1 MQAYDLIKE
10 YCNKVSEQIRWK
22 KAKPVIYTEIENHLC
37 DQRDAYI
44 ADGDNENIAT
54 EKAIKQMGDAVLI
67 GQELDKTHKPKPQLF
82 MILIIGILI
91 SIGAFINYI
100 IGDLPDSVYNFSV
113 LPYILAFI
121 VFICCYYAD
130 FTLLGKYADKIY
142 IVTLAFCIVNSL
154 FASDFGIGA
163 QWFLPKPFMSR
174 YISLILPLV
183 FSLFVYIM
191 RNKGSKG
198 IFISVLAYFPFVFI
212 LFRIPTLAGVI
223 LYTVT
228 AFIVLY
234 FALYKGWFA
243 CDKNQGLI
251 ITSAIALM
259 VFIFGVINFLFRYS
273 RELVPFLNA
282 EQYKDTYAFIYYTL
296 RDVIKNSYLFGS
308 SELVQN
314 FQSIEVLNHISVDYL
329 LTYLIYK
336 FGLICLVLI
345 IALVT
350 LFCVVGIR
358 KMLKQKSVLGSLV
371 TLSIIITFVLQIV
384 LAIFDNLGYGLI
396 SSLGMPFIIYG
407 KSGLFI
413 NSALAGF
420 MLSVFR
426 TGDIF
431 KDNYMRKTN
440 PFILYKDGKLV
451 IDLNG
456 D

>member
-1 MQAYDLIKE
+1 M
-10 YCNKVSEQIRWK
+10 
-22 KAKPVIYTEIENHLC
+22 
-37 DQRDAYI
+37 
-44 ADGDNENIAT
+44 
-54 EKAIKQMGDAVLI
+54 
-67 GQELDKTHKPKPQLF
+67 
-82 MILIIGILI
+82 
-91 SIGAFINYI
+91 
-100 IGDLPDSVYNFSV
+100 
-113 LPYILAFI
+113 
-121 VFICCYYAD
+121 
-130 FTLLGKYADKIY
+130 
-142 IVTLAFCIVNSL
+142 
-154 FASDFGIGA
+154 
-163 QWFLPKPFMSR
+163 
-174 YISLILPLV
+174 
-183 FSLFVYIM
+183 
-191 RNKGSKG
+191 
-198 IFISVLAYFPFVFI
+198 
-212 LFRIPTLAGVI
+212 FRIPTLAGVI

-314 FQSIEVLNHISVDYL
+314 SQSIEVLNHISVDYL

-371 TLSIIITFVLQIV
+371 ALSIIITFVLQIV

-431 KDNYMRKTN
+431 KDNYMKKTN

>member
-82 MILIIGILI
+82 MIVIIGILI

-100 IGDLPDSVYNFSV
+100 IDDLPNSIYNFSI
-113 LPYILAFI
+113 LPYILAFV

-142 IVTLAFCIVNSL
+142 IITLIFSIINSFL
-154 FASDFGIGA
+154 NVDFGSSRI
-163 QWFLPKPFMSR
+163 WILPIPFVSS
-174 YISLILPLV
+174 YISLIFPLV
-183 FSLFVYIM
+183 FALLVYSM

-198 IFISVLAYFPFVFI
+198 ILISVLAYFPFAFI
-212 LFRIPTLAGVI
+212 LFKIPTLAGLI

-228 AFIVLY
+228 AFIILY
-234 FALYKGWFA
+234 FAVNKCWFT
-243 CDKNQGLI
+243 CDKKQGLI
-251 ITSAIALM
+251 MVSIVAIIT
-259 VFIFGVINFLFRYS
+259 FIFGIINFLFRYS
-273 RELVPFLNA
+273 RELVPFLNP
-282 EQYKDTYAFIYYTL
+282 EKYKADYGFIYYRL
-296 RDVIKNSYLFGS
+296 RDIIQNSYLFGS

-314 FQSIEVLNHISVDYL
+314 PQSIEILNHRSVDYL

-336 FGLICLVLI
+336 FGLICLFLI
-345 IALVT
+345 IVIAI
-350 LFCVVGIR
+350 LFSVIGVR
-358 KMLKQKSVLGSLV
+358 KTLKQKSVLGSLV
-371 TLSIIITFVLQIV
+371 ALSIIITFVLQVI
-384 LAIFDNLGYGLI
+384 LAILDNLGYGLV
-396 SSLGMPFIIYG
+396 SSLAMPFISYG
-407 KSGLFI
+407 KSALFI
-413 NSALAGF
+413 NAALAGF

-426 TGDIF
+426 TGEVF
-431 KDNYMRKTN
+431 KDNYKKETKS
-440 PFILYKDGKLV
+440 FISYTDGKLI
-451 IDLNG
+451 IDLKG

>member
-1 MQAYDLIKE
+1 
-10 YCNKVSEQIRWK
+10 
-22 KAKPVIYTEIENHLC
+22 
-37 DQRDAYI
+37 
-44 ADGDNENIAT
+44 
-54 EKAIKQMGDAVLI
+54 
-67 GQELDKTHKPKPQLF
+67 
-82 MILIIGILI
+82 
-91 SIGAFINYI
+91 
-100 IGDLPDSVYNFSV
+100 
-113 LPYILAFI
+113 
-121 VFICCYYAD
+121 
-130 FTLLGKYADKIY
+130 
-142 IVTLAFCIVNSL
+142 
-154 FASDFGIGA
+154 
-163 QWFLPKPFMSR
+163 
-174 YISLILPLV
+174 
-183 FSLFVYIM
+183 M

-198 IFISVLAYFPFVFI
+198 IFISVLAYFPFAFI
-212 LFRIPTLAGVI
+212 LFKIPTLAGLI

-251 ITSAIALM
+251 ITSVIALM

-282 EQYKDTYAFIYYTL
+282 EQYKDDYAFIYYRI
-296 RDVIKNSYLFGS
+296 RDVIQNSYLFGS

-314 FQSIEVLNHISVDYL
+314 PQFVDILNHISMDYL

-358 KMLKQKSVLGSLV
+358 KMLKQKSVLGSFV
-371 TLSIIITFVLQIV
+371 ALSIIITFVLQIV

-407 KSGLFI
+407 KSSLFI
-413 NSALAGF
+413 NAALAGF

-431 KDNYMRKTN
+431 KDNYMKKTN

>member
-82 MILIIGILI
+82 MILITAILI
-91 SIGAFINYI
+91 SIGAFINYLI
-100 IGDLPDSVYNFSV
+100 DDLPSSLYNFSI

-121 VFICCYYAD
+121 VFIVCYYGD

-142 IVTLAFCIVNSL
+142 IVTLVFCSINSIL
-154 FASDFGIGA
+154 AVKFGIGSM
-163 QWFLPKPFMSR
+163 WRFPKSFMGS

-183 FSLFVYIM
+183 FSLFVYSM

-198 IFISVLAYFPFVFI
+198 IFISVLAYFPFAFI
-212 LFRIPTLAGVI
+212 LFRIPTLAGLI

-243 CDKNQGLI
+243 CDKKQGFI
-251 ITSAIALM
+251 ITSVIAVM
-259 VFIFGVINFLFRYS
+259 VFIFGVINFLLRYS
-273 RELVPFLNA
+273 RVLVPFLNV
-282 EQYKDTYAFIYYTL
+282 EQYKNDYGFIYYIL
-296 RDVIKNSYLFGS
+296 RDVIQNSYLFGS

-314 FQSIEVLNHISVDYL
+314 AQSIEILNHISADYL

-336 FGLICLVLI
+336 LKFNYLI
-345 IALVT
+345 
-350 LFCVVGIR
+350 
-358 KMLKQKSVLGSLV
+358 LK
-371 TLSIIITFVLQIV
+371 
-384 LAIFDNLGYGLI
+384 NH
-396 SSLGMPFIIYG
+396 
-407 KSGLFI
+407 
-413 NSALAGF
+413 
-420 MLSVFR
+420 
-426 TGDIF
+426 
-431 KDNYMRKTN
+431 
-440 PFILYKDGKLV
+440 
-451 IDLNG
+451 
-456 D
+456 